1 MAPLPGSQHCNPTDT
16 PQGPAGVGTVP
27 HRTYNQGT
35 GYLAPSQE
43 TEELQP
49 DLDCS
54 ENSDLSDSYIA
65 VVNPDLTLWCCV

>member
-1 MAPLPGSQHCNPTDT
+1 MAPLPGSQHCSPTDT
-16 PQGPAGVGTVP
+16 PQVPAGIDIVP